1 MRRILPL
8 VFLFAFLALLLPRM
22 MESMAQGDVYPDYST
37 LRSDPRGAKVLYES
51 LRRTTGN
58 VSRNYEAWTSLDGGN
73 AHYVLLGASP
83 LVLKEDKDF
92 ESILRGGGVLLI
104 ALAPASS
111 KANIRT
117 EKMGFIH
124 NVRGLDLRGELWK
137 CVIGDRDKCSL
148 AERRVGKGTIRLL
161 WSVRPLS
168 NGSLHENRDAGLV
181 AKLFPKDRAIVFDE
195 SHLGVEESGG
205 VGVLLRRYRLMPAVA
220 MLLVVALLFVWR
232 NSTPMTPEKEPVTAA
247 MAPQPAASLRTLLAQ
262 NVPGPKLLETMVEE
276 WKRARHLLPVWHAGR
291 TEEVEQTLATA
302 KTRKDIRQGY
312 ADLRAALRP
321 RRGNTA

>member
-1 MRRILPL
+1 MRRLLPL
-8 VFLFAFLALLLPRM
+8 VFLFAFFALLLPRM
-22 MESMAQGDVYPDYST
+22 MESMARGDVYPDYST
-37 LRSDPRGAKVLYES
+37 LRSDPYGAKVLFES

-58 VSRNYEAWTSLDGGN
+58 VARNYEAWTTLDGVN

-83 LVLKEDKDF
+83 LVLKEEKDF
-92 ESILRGGGVLLI
+92 GPILSGGGVLLI

-111 KANIRT
+111 KSNIRT

-124 NVRGLDLRGELWK
+124 NVGGLELRGELWK
-137 CVIGDRDKCSL
+137 CVIGDPAKCSL
-148 AERRVGKGTIRLL
+148 AERRAGKGTIRLL

-168 NGSLHENRDAGLV
+168 NANLFENRDAELV

-220 MLLVVALLFVWR
+220 LLLGVALLFVWR
-232 NSTPMTPEKEPVTAA
+232 NSTPLTPEKEPVTAA
-247 MAPQPAASLRTLLAQ
+247 MTPQPAASLRTLLEQ
-262 NVPGPKLLETMVEE
+262 NVPASKLLETLVEE

-291 TEEVEQTLATA
+291 ADEIEQTLAAA
-302 KTRKDIRQGY
+302 KTRKDNRQGY
-312 ADLRAALRP
+312 AELRAALRP
-321 RRGNTA
+321 RKGNMA